1 MLERHSPWLI
11 LAVLLIIAG
20 AVYVVL
26 PDNPGLHIGPID
38 REFRVVRGLDLQGG
52 LRVLLQADLPED
64 ADITDEQMQTARN
77 IVENRVNAL
86 GVTEPVVQI
95 AGSRR
100 ILVELP
106 GIEDPEQAIDT
117 IQETGLLEFVEV
129 DSADPV
135 AVAALEGESIR
146 TDFGMDPT
154 PTSAATET
162 ATDIPGAAEAET
174 TAEPTGQ
181 ATPGAPIF
189 HTVMT
194 GAALES
200 AQVGRDQVSG
210 EYLVQFELTPEGSQ
224 TFGQYTSN
232 NVGGY
237 LAIVLDKRV
246 LSVPRIQQ
254 PITGGRGSITGNF
267 TLDEANQL
275 AVQLRYGSLPVPLE
289 VVEIRR
295 VGPTLGQDSLDKSTV
310 AGVVGL
316 LIVMTFMALHYRL
329 PGLLADIALIVYAIV
344 TFAMFKVVPVTLTL
358 PGIAGFVLSIGV
370 AVDAN
375 ILIFE
380 RMKEELRAGKMLRV
394 AIELGFSRAW
404 PSIRDSN
411 LSTLL
416 TCAILFWFGSTF
428 GASIVQGFALTLAIG
443 VIVSLFSAIT
453 VTRLLL
459 SSTLGRVDVKERP
472 GWFGI

>member
-1 MLERHSPWLI
+1 MLERYRGWVIGIVVAITAAAL
-11 LAVLLIIAG
+11 
-20 AVYVVL
+20 YVVW
-26 PDNPGLHIGPID
+26 PNNPGLHIGPVD

-52 LRVLLQADLPED
+52 LRVLMEADLASDQVSE
-64 ADITDEQMQTARN
+64 EQMQTART

-86 GVTEPVVQI
+86 GVTEPVVQL
-95 AGSRR
+95 AGSNR

-106 GIEDPEQAIDT
+106 GVQEPEQAIET
-117 IQETGLLEFVEV
+117 IQETGLLEFVEI
-129 DSADPV
+129 DPTQLG
-135 AVAALEGESIR
+135 ATAALQGTEIR
-146 TDFGMDPT
+146 TDFGMAPT
-154 PTSAATET
+154 PTLAGTPTASPTAAPAAGE
-162 ATDIPGAAEAET
+162 ATAEAT
-174 TAEPTGQ
+174 PRASPT
-181 ATPGAPIF
+181 PPIF

-194 GAALES
+194 GAALED
-200 AQVGRDQVSG
+200 ARAGRDPVSG
-210 EYLVQFELTPEGSQ
+210 DYLVQFDLTSEGAE
-224 TFGQYTSN
+224 TFAQYTSTH
-232 NVGGY
+232 VGEY
-237 LAIVLDKRV
+237 LAIVLDNRI
-246 LSVPRIQQ
+246 LSIPRIQS
-254 PITGGRGSITGNF
+254 PITGGQGTITGEF
-267 TLDEANQL
+267 TLEEANQL

-289 VVEIRR
+289 VVEIKR
-295 VGPTLGQDSLDKSTV
+295 VGPTLGQDSLDKSAV
-310 AGVVGL
+310 AGVVGFL
-316 LIVMTFMALHYRL
+316 TVMVFMGLHYRL
-329 PGLLADIALIVYAIV
+329 PGILADVALIVYAIV
-344 TFAMFKVVPVTLTL
+344 TFAMFKIIPVTLTL

-380 RMKEELRAGKMLRV
+380 RMKEELRAGKSLANSMD
-394 AIELGFSRAW
+394 LGFARAW

-459 SSTLGRVDVKERP
+459 NLTTGRIDVAERP